1 MTKNSRTVSK
11 PFKLTSDCLQQQ
23 QQQKRI
29 NRQENAKVK
38 AWAGEWLRS

>member
-11 PFKLTSDCLQQQ
+11 PFKLTSDCLQ